1 LSVHA
6 TTLEQKSTPLTI
18 GDRFS
23 AMLRRSETASGYA
36 LLSPTLFVMLLGLGA
51 PVIMLVLYSFW
62 TQLPLEQGGGVD
74 TALTLDRY
82 REVLG
87 REDGF
92 YWDLF
97 WRTMGISG
105 LVTLATVLLAYPMAY
120 FVAFHVKRYK
130 FIWLILL
137 TIPFWTSYLLRAFS
151 WKIILGYNG
160 VINSG
165 LTSLGLIEQPLE
177 FLLYSPTAVVLTLTH
192 AYAAFA
198 ILPIYVSLEKI
209 DRTLLEAAADLG
221 DGPFQRFFRI
231 VLPLSAP
238 GVIAAA
244 LLIFVPVA
252 GDYVTPSLVGGPDGQ
267 MIGTLIQTQFLKLN
281 DWPLGAAL
289 SLSAMCG
296 VAILVLLFSTAMRLA
311 VRQIR

>member
-1 LSVHA
+1 MPQSQA
-6 TTLEQKSTPLTI
+6 TFDDKATALTVS
-18 GDRFS
+18 DRFY
-23 AMLRRSETASGYA
+23 AMLRRSETASGYS
-36 LLSPTLFVMLLGLGA
+36 LLSPTLLVMLLGLAA
-51 PVIMLVLYSFW
+51 PVILLIFYSFW

-82 REVLG
+82 REVLA

-92 YWDLF
+92 YWDVF
-97 WRTMGISG
+97 WRTMGISS

-120 FVAFHVKRYK
+120 YVAFHVTKYK

-151 WKIILGYNG
+151 WKIILGFNG

-165 LTSLGLIEQPLE
+165 LENLGLIQEPLE

-209 DRTLLEAAADLG
+209 DRTLLEAGADLG
-221 DGPFQRFFRI
+221 DGPVMRFFRI
-231 VLPLSAP
+231 TLPLSMP

-244 LLIFVPVA
+244 LLIFVPVS

-267 MIGTLIQTQFLKLN
+267 MIGTIIQTQFLKLN

-289 SLSAMCG
+289 ALSAMAG
-296 VAILVLLFSTAMRLA
+296 VAILVVLFSTAMQYA
-311 VRQIR
+311 TRQIR

>member
-1 LSVHA
+1 MAQASAV
-6 TTLEQKSTPLTI
+6 QDGQSTALTFS
-18 GDRFS
+18 DRYF

-36 LLSPTLFVMLLGLGA
+36 LLSPTLLVMVLGLAA
-51 PVIMLVLYSFW
+51 PVILLIVYSFW
-62 TQLPLEQGGGVD
+62 TQLSLDDGGGVD
-74 TALTLDRY
+74 TTLTLDRY

-87 REDGF
+87 REDAF
-92 YWDLF
+92 YWDVF
-97 WRTMGISG
+97 WRTMGISS
-105 LVTLATVLLAYPMAY
+105 LVTLSTVLLAYPMAY

-151 WKIILGYNG
+151 WKIILGFNG

-165 LTSLGLIEQPLE
+165 LESVGFIQEPLE

-209 DRTLLEAAADLG
+209 DRTLLEAGADLG
-221 DGPFQRFFRI
+221 DGPVMRFIRI
-231 VLPLSAP
+231 TLPLSMP

-244 LLIFVPVA
+244 LLIFVPVS

-267 MIGTLIQTQFLKLN
+267 MIGTIIQTQFLKLN

-289 SLSAMCG
+289 ALSAMAG
-296 VAILVLLFSTAMRLA
+296 VAILVVLFSTAMQMA
-311 VRQIR
+311 TRQIR

>member
-1 LSVHA
+1 LSVNA
-6 TTLEQKSTPLTI
+6 ASPEQKSTPLTI

-23 AMLRRSETASGYA
+23 ATLRRSETASGYA
-36 LLSPTLFVMLLGLGA
+36 LLSPTLIVMMLGLGA

-74 TALTLDRY
+74 TTLTLDRY

-151 WKIILGYNG
+151 WKIILGFNG

-165 LTSLGLIEQPLE
+165 LMSLGLIEQPLE

-221 DGPFQRFFRI
+221 DSPIQRFFRI

-238 GVIAAA
+238 GVVAAA

-296 VAILVLLFSTAMRLA
+296 VAILVFLFSTAMRLA

>member
-1 LSVHA
+1 M
-6 TTLEQKSTPLTI
+6 QDDKSTALTAS
-18 GDRFS
+18 DRFY
-23 AMLRRSETASGYA
+23 ALLRRSDTASGYA
-36 LLSPTLFVMLLGLGA
+36 LLSPTLLVMLLGLAA
-51 PVIMLVLYSFW
+51 PVILLVLYSFW

-74 TALTLDRY
+74 TAPTFDRY

-87 REDGF
+87 REDQF
-92 YWDLF
+92 YWDVF
-97 WRTMGISG
+97 WRTMGISSV
-105 LVTLATVLLAYPMAY
+105 VTLTTVLLAYPIAY
-120 FVAFHVKRYK
+120 YVAFHVKRYK

-151 WKIILGYNG
+151 WKIILGFNG

-165 LTSLGLIEQPLE
+165 LTNIGVIQEPLE

-209 DRTLLEAAADLG
+209 DRTLLEAGADLG
-221 DGPFQRFFRI
+221 DGPVMRFLRI
-231 VLPLSAP
+231 TLPLSMP

-244 LLIFVPVA
+244 LLIFVPVS

-267 MIGTLIQTQFLKLN
+267 MIGTIIQTQFLKLN

-289 SLSAMCG
+289 ALSAMAG
-296 VAILVLLFSTAMRLA
+296 VAILVMLFSSAMQFA
-311 VRQIR
+311 TRQIR

>member
-1 LSVHA
+1 
-6 TTLEQKSTPLTI
+6 
-18 GDRFS
+18 
-23 AMLRRSETASGYA
+23 MLRRSETASGYA
-36 LLSPTLFVMLLGLGA
+36 LLSPALIVMLLGLGA
-51 PVIMLVLYSFW
+51 PVILLVLYSFW

-82 REVLG
+82 KEVLG

-130 FIWLILL
+130 FLWLILL

-151 WKIILGYNG
+151 WKIILGFNG
-160 VINSG
+160 AINSG
-165 LTSLGLIEQPLE
+165 LTNLGLIAEPLE

-221 DGPFQRFFRI
+221 DGPLQRFWRI
-231 VLPLSAP
+231 VFPLSAP

-244 LLIFVPVA
+244 LLIFVPVS

-296 VAILVLLFSTAMRLA
+296 VAILVFFFSTAMRLA
-311 VRQIR
+311 VGRIR